1 MAMKSL
7 RIVPG
12 FDTQRTPTLAE
23 AGVVG
28 GQFIRW
34 RDGIPEKMGGWV
46 KFFASP
52 MGSIPRDVLAW
63 QDINANLRLAVG
75 SVSSLKVLTGGTAQ
89 NITPQSTTTNT
100 APNFSTV
107 INTATVTIID
117 SNISNP
123 STNDAVFIETPVS
136 IGGIVLFGVY
146 PIATII
152 SSTSYTITAA
162 SNATAT
168 VNNGGA
174 VPLFNTTNGLATVQI
189 TLNDHGFVQGQ
200 TWPVLVSTT
209 VGGLTLSGNYIVQAP
224 VAANTFNII
233 VNGLATSTTSGSEN
247 AGNVRTLYYVA
258 LGPQS
263 PFSGWG
269 VGTWGGGGW
278 GTGTSQPSGSGTPIT
293 ATDWWLVN
301 FGEVLIANPTG
312 GAIYQW
318 GPESAF
324 QNAPVISQAPAM
336 ANGIVLAQPQQILV
350 AWGASSNGIPNPLR
364 LAWCD
369 AGNFTQWTPL
379 PSNFAGGYTI
389 PRGSK
394 IVRVLQAPAELLVW
408 TDLAVWSG
416 QYVGIGGGVFSF
428 IEVMSGCGLIGPKAA
443 GVLGEVAYWM
453 SQKEFFMKAAG
464 GAPLP
469 LPCSVRD
476 FIFQNLDPNNVS
488 KIRCFTNSEFH
499 EVGWFFPSAS
509 GGSGENDSYVKYNAV
524 DNEWD
529 TGPMGRSAWT
539 DQSVLG
545 APIGGAT
552 SGFIYQH
559 DVGYDMDGVAMNPQL
574 QTGTFRLADGEDFQV
589 VDYVIPD
596 FRYGLKGGAQ
606 NATLLL
612 TFQGNEFPADPTPNV
627 QGPFTVTSP
636 VKFIEP
642 RLRTR
647 DMSVLIQ
654 SQDLG
659 SFWRG
664 GLIRYRVQPDGRNP

>member
-1 MAMKSL
+1 MMRSL
-7 RIVPG
+7 RVVPG
-12 FDTQRTPTLAE
+12 FDSQRTPALAE
-23 AGVVG
+23 AGIIG

-34 RDGIPEKMGGWV
+34 RDGIPEKLGGWA
-46 KFFASP
+46 KFFASS
-52 MGSIPRDVLAW
+52 MGSIPRGLCAW
-63 QDINANLRLAVG
+63 QDINGNYRLAVG
-75 SVSSLKVLTGGTAQ
+75 SVSSLKMLTGGSAQ
-89 NITPQSTTTNT
+89 DITPQQTVTNT
-100 APNFSTV
+100 SPNFSTV
-107 INTATVTIID
+107 INTPTVTIID

-123 STNDAVFIETPVS
+123 TINNAVFIETPVS
-136 IGGIVLFGVY
+136 VGGIVLFGIY

-168 VNNGGA
+168 VNNAGA
-174 VPLFNTTNGLATVQI
+174 VPSFNTTNNSATVQV
-189 TLNDHGFVQGQ
+189 TLNNHGLVQGQ
-200 TWPVLVSTT
+200 TTGFLVSTT
-209 VGGLTLSGNYIVQAP
+209 VGGVTISGSYIVQAP
-224 VAANTFNII
+224 VATNTFNIV

-247 AGNVRTLYYVA
+247 AGNVRTLYYIA

-263 PFSGWG
+263 PYSGYG
-269 VGTWGGGGW
+269 ANTYGTGGW
-278 GTGTSQPSGSGTPIT
+278 GTGSGAPAGAGTPIT

-301 FGEVLIANPTG
+301 FGEVLIANPTS

-336 ANGIVLAQPQQILV
+336 ANGIFLAQPQQIIV

-369 AGNFTQWTPL
+369 AGNFLQWTPTS
-379 PSNFAGGYTI
+379 SNFAGGYTI

-394 IVRVLQAPAELLVW
+394 IVGAMQAVAEFLVW
-408 TDLAVWSG
+408 TDLSVWSG
-416 QYVGIGGGVFSF
+416 QYVGQALGVFSI
-428 IEVMSGCGLIGPKAA
+428 IEVMTGCGLIGPKAA

-453 SQKEFFMKAAG
+453 SQKEFFAKAAG
-464 GAPLP
+464 GPPQP
-469 LPCSVRD
+469 LPCRVRD

-488 KIRCFTNSEFH
+488 KIRCFTNAAFH
-499 EVGWFFPSAS
+499 EVGWFFPSLS
-509 GGSGENDSYVKYNAV
+509 GGSGENDSYVKYNAI

-529 TGPMGRSAWT
+529 TGPLGRSAWT

-545 APIGGAT
+545 TPIGGAT
-552 SGFIYQH
+552 NGFIYQH
-559 DVGYDMDGVAMNPQL
+559 EVGYDMDGAAMNPQI
-574 QTGTFRLADGEDFQV
+574 QTGTFRLADGEDFQL

-596 FRYGLKGGAQ
+596 FRYGPLGGAQ
-606 NATLLL
+606 NANLLL
-612 TFQGNEFPADPTPNV
+612 TFQVVEFPSDTQVTA
-627 QGPFTVTSP
+627 GPFTATSTTP
-636 VKFIEP
+636 IIEP
-642 RLRTR
+642 RLRGR

-664 GLIRYRVQPDGRNP
+664 GLLRYRTAPDGRNP